1 MPASAEYLTKYL
13 TASNTKSANAS
24 ADFED
29 SSRPK
34 KRRKKDKPT
43 TLVIDDDADLLLS
56 NQHSTNA
63 DEDEGPLV
71 YQTKTRSAEFR
82 KKKSSDWQTIH
93 DSDARVEGARENDTA
108 GEKDDADRILE
119 DAAADLSRRQ
129 RAVDAEDAPAVVE
142 LEEGG
147 GPRMSS
153 GAKAGLQT
161 AADTAALLAQEAERI
176 EKEERLARHKKKK
189 EGGGSVVKPEQDTVY
204 RDATGRRIDVS
215 LRRAEA
221 RTAELE
227 KLRKAKEEQEQAMG
241 DVQRQ
246 QKEQSKQDLDDA
258 KFMTL
263 ARGVDDEDLNERQKE
278 ELRWDDPMAQYM
290 AEKRAEAEAEE
301 GRRNPRRRIDD
312 AQTVKTKKKEYQG
325 AAAPNRYGIR
335 PGWRWD
341 GVDRGNGFEKEWF
354 QARGRKTRN
363 ENLEYQWAMDE

>member
-1 MPASAEYLTKYL
+1 MPASADYLTKYL
-13 TASNTKSANAS
+13 SASSTKDANANP
-24 ADFED
+24 DFED

-34 KRRKKDKPT
+34 KRRKKDEST

-56 NQHSTNA
+56 KQQNA
-63 DEDEGPLV
+63 NVHDDDGPLI

-82 KKKSSDWQTIH
+82 KKKSSGWQTVQ
-93 DSDARVEGARENDTA
+93 DSDATLKAADGHEVVAAR
-108 GEKDDADRILE
+108 DDADKILE

-129 RAVDAEDAPAVVE
+129 RAIDAEDAPAVVG
-142 LEEGG
+142 LDEGAG
-147 GPRMSS
+147 LRMSS

-161 AADTAALLAQEAERI
+161 AEDTAMLLAQEAQQAEQ
-176 EKEERLARHKKKK
+176 EERSVRRKKKREWK
-189 EGGGSVVKPEQDTVY
+189 EVVVEPEQETIY
-204 RDATGRRIDVS
+204 RDATGRRIDIA
-215 LRRAEA
+215 LRRAEV

-227 KLRKAKEEQEQAMG
+227 KLRKEKQEREQAMG

-246 QKEQSKQDLDDA
+246 QKEQAKQDLDDA

-263 ARGVDDEDLNERQKE
+263 ARGADDEELNERQKE
-278 ELRWDDPMAQYM
+278 ELRWEDPMAQYM
-290 AEKRAEAEAEE
+290 AEKRAEVEAEQA
-301 GRRNPRRRIDD
+301 RQNPRRRVDD
-312 AQTVKTKKKEYQG
+312 GQVVKVKRKEYQG

-363 ENLEYQWAMDE
+363 ENLEYQWALDE